1 MHKLDNKLLI
11 ENIYTNIVKT
21 SRNKSF
27 FLDLKVEDTVEGR
40 FDIIT
45 LHSFIIFNY
54 FISIEKSKSELPQLL
69 FDYMFSDFD
78 SNLREMGFG
87 DIAVNKRMKQFIKAF
102 YGRIDNYSKS
112 LVQLVDFNDY
122 RMLNETILRNIYKD
136 KSIEEKCII
145 FWREYIVDSISYFNS
160 NTLDENINNLFAFT
174 DLKI

>member
-27 FLDLKVEDTVEGR
+27 FLDYKVDDTVEGR
-40 FDIIT
+40 FDIIL

-54 FISIEKSKSELPQLL
+54 FISTGKGKSKLPQLL
-69 FDYMFSDFD
+69 FDHMFSDFD

-102 YGRIDNYSKS
+102 YGRINNYSKS
-112 LVQLVDFNDY
+112 LLLFNESNDCT
-122 RMLNETILRNIYKD
+122 MLTETISRNIYKE
-136 KSIEEKCII
+136 KTVAVECIE
-145 FWREYIVDSISYFNS
+145 FWKNYIVSNIDYINS
-160 NTLDENINNLFAFT
+160 NTLDDNIDSLFSFN
-174 DLKI
+174 

>member
-1 MHKLDNKLLI
+1 MSKSNNKLLI

-27 FLDLKVEDTVEGR
+27 FLDYKVDDTVEGR
-40 FDIIT
+40 FDIIL

-54 FISIEKSKSELPQLL
+54 FISTGKSKSKLPQLL
-69 FDYMFSDFD
+69 FDHMFLDFD

-112 LVQLVDFNDY
+112 LLL
-122 RMLNETILRNIYKD
+122 LNESNDCTMLRETISRNIYK
-136 KSIEEKCII
+136 EKKVAV
-145 FWREYIVDSISYFNS
+145 EYIEFWKNYIVS
-160 NTLDENINNLFAFT
+160 NIDYINNKTLDDNIDNLFSFKE
-174 DLKI
+174 LKI

>member
-27 FLDLKVEDTVEGR
+27 FLDYKVDDTVEGR
-40 FDIIT
+40 FDIIL
-45 LHSFIIFNY
+45 LHSFIIFNF
-54 FISIEKSKSELPQLL
+54 FISTGKSKSKLPQLL
-69 FDYMFSDFD
+69 FDHMFSDFD

-112 LVQLVDFNDY
+112 LLLFKETNDCT
-122 RMLNETILRNIYKD
+122 MLTETISRNIYKE
-136 KSIEEKCII
+136 KTVAIECIE
-145 FWREYIVDSISYFNS
+145 FWKNYIVSNIDYINS
-160 NTLDENINNLFAFT
+160 NTLDDNIDNLFSFNE
-174 DLKI
+174 LKI

>member
-1 MHKLDNKLLI
+1 MSKSNNKLLI

-40 FDIIT
+40 FDIII

-69 FDYMFSDFD
+69 FDYMFLDFD
-78 SNLREMGFG
+78 SSLREMGFG

-112 LVQLVDFNDY
+112 LVSLLTS
-122 RMLNETILRNIYKD
+122 MITE
-136 KSIEEKCII
+136 C
-145 FWREYIVDSISYFNS
+145 
-160 NTLDENINNLFAFT
+160 
-174 DLKI
+174 

>member
-40 FDIIT
+40 FDIII
-45 LHSFIIFNY
+45 LHSFMIFYY
-54 FISIEKSKSELPQLL
+54 FISIEKSKSELPQML
-69 FDYMFSDFD
+69 FDYMFLDFD

-122 RMLNETILRNIYKD
+122 RMLNETISRNIYKE
-136 KSIEEKCII
+136 KSIEEECIV
-145 FWREYIVDSISYFNS
+145 FWREYIVSSISYFNS
-160 NTLDENINNLFAFT
+160 NTLDENINNLFAFS